1 MPDFSEPFAA
11 LLRPTPMTRPA
22 TVFKRTANLLLEHF
36 SGHLA
41 VGDALPSEEQMTKLG
56 EGSRTAVR
64 RALAY
69 FLEQGVLADLKDRRL
84 RRKPVRK
91 DYFDIAEL
99 QTGADRIRQVL
110 MERIY
115 QSDLPPGAE
124 FSESELARAAGAST
138 ISVREFLIEFA
149 HCGLIEKKPRGGW
162 RLCAFDRS
170 FAMELAD
177 ARQMFELA
185 AIERFGKLPPGDQ
198 AYARLDELIARHEHL
213 GSGMPARHKDFPA
226 LDRDF
231 HTFLIGLLHN
241 RFARQLYDIVSLVF
255 HYHYQWDKGEERVRN
270 QYAVHE
276 HLDILRALARRD
288 IAGADEA
295 MRIHLNSS
303 RSTLLQGIRTRE
315 MKARTG

>member
-1 MPDFSEPFAA
+1 MA
-11 LLRPTPMTRPA
+11 RPA
-22 TVFKRTANLLLEHF
+22 TVFKKTANLLLKHIADN
-36 SGHLA
+36 LT
-41 VGDALPSEEQMTKLG
+41 VGDVLPTEHQMAELG

-64 RALAY
+64 SAIAY
-69 FLEQGVLADLKDRRL
+69 FHEQGLISDLKERRL
-84 RRKPVRK
+84 LRRPARK
-91 DYFDIAEL
+91 DYFDTAEL

-110 MERIY
+110 MDRIY

-124 FSESELARAAGAST
+124 FSEAELARAAGTST
-138 ISVREFLIEFA
+138 ISVREFLIEFSR
-149 HCGLIEKKPRGGW
+149 HGLIEKKPQGGW

-177 ARQMFELA
+177 VRQMFELA
-185 AIERFGKLPPGDQ
+185 AIEHFGKLPADDPAHEQ
-198 AYARLDELIARHEHL
+198 LARLIARHEQL
-213 GSGMPARHKDFPA
+213 GSVMPVRHKDFPE

-241 RFARQLYDIVSLVF
+241 RFAQGLYDIVSLVF
-255 HYHYQWDKGEERVRN
+255 HYHYQWDKVDEQARN

-288 IAGADEA
+288 IAGAMDA

-303 RSTLLQGIRTRE
+303 RSTLLQGIRKRE
-315 MKARTG
+315 MKAHPA

>member
-1 MPDFSEPFAA
+1 MSK
-11 LLRPTPMTRPA
+11 PA
-22 TVFKRTANLLLEHF
+22 TVFKRTANLLLQHIADN
-36 SGHLA
+36 LA
-41 VGDALPSEEQMTKLG
+41 VGDVLPTEVQMAELG

-64 RALAY
+64 SVIVY
-69 FLEQGVLADLKDRRL
+69 FHEQGLINDLKERRL
-84 RRKPVRK
+84 RRKPARK

-99 QTGADRIRQVL
+99 QTGADRVRAVL

-124 FSESELARAAGAST
+124 FSEAELARAAGTST
-138 ISVREFLIEFA
+138 ISVREFLIEFSRY
-149 HCGLIEKKPRGGW
+149 GLIEKKPQRGW

-177 ARQMFELA
+177 VRQMFELA
-185 AIERFGKLPPGDQ
+185 AIEQFGKLPATDP
-198 AYARLDELIARHEHL
+198 ANARLQELIARHEQL
-213 GSGMPARHKDFPA
+213 GPLMQSRHKDFPD

-241 RFARQLYDIVSLVF
+241 RFAKGLFDIVSLVF
-255 HYHYQWDKGEERVRN
+255 HYHYQWDKGEEMARN

-288 IAGADEA
+288 IAGALEA

-303 RSTLLQGIRTRE
+303 RSTLLQGIRARE
-315 MKARTG
+315 MKAHQA